1 MTRLFDP
8 ETGVVTPV
16 TVIEAAPC
24 PVVQVKTADVDGYDA
39 VQIAYDEAAERKVTK
54 PELGH
59 LKKNNVSG
67 AYRHLLELRGQ
78 SELIVG
84 ENVTVEVFE
93 PGERIKVSGIAHG
106 KGFAGTIKRHRF
118 HRGPTSHGSHN
129 IRKPGSIGA
138 SATPSR
144 VFKGIKMAGRMGG
157 KRVTQTGL
165 VVHEVRP
172 DENPLLDSAGKK
184 AKDVTLVESVFA
196 AELKPHVVHET
207 VRAEMNAARQGTRAA
222 KSRGLVSGG
231 RAKPWRQKGTG
242 RARAGTT
249 RAPQWTGGGVAF
261 PPTPRDFDVKVNRK
275 TRRSAMRGVLSQHA
289 ADGTL
294 GVLDGS
300 GFSEPSTRAAV
311 ELLAQ
316 WGQEL
321 PLVVVTKD
329 EQNVVKSFRNI
340 DKVVVTTPGELE
352 VAALVWARSV
362 LVTENALELVKD
374 KAT

>member
-1 MTRLFDP
+1 M
-8 ETGVVTPV
+8 
-16 TVIEAAPC
+16 AAP
-24 PVVQVKTADVDGYDA
+24 KA
-39 VQIAYDEAAERKVTK
+39 
-54 PELGH
+54 
-59 LKKNNVSG
+59 
-67 AYRHLLELRGQ
+67 
-78 SELIVG
+78 
-84 ENVTVEVFE
+84 
-93 PGERIKVSGIAHG
+93 
-106 KGFAGTIKRHRF
+106 
-118 HRGPTSHGSHN
+118 
-129 IRKPGSIGA
+129 
-138 SATPSR
+138 
-144 VFKGIKMAGRMGG
+144 
-157 KRVTQTGL
+157 
-165 VVHEVRP
+165 
-172 DENPLLDSAGKK
+172 PLLDSAGVT
-184 AKDVTLVESVFA
+184 AKDVTLEEAVFA

-261 PPTPRDFDVKVNRK
+261 PPTPRDFEVKVNRK
-275 TRRSAMRGVLSQHA
+275 TRRSALRGVLSQHA

-300 GFSEPSTRAAV
+300 GFSEPSTRTAV
-311 ELLAQ
+311 ELLAK
-316 WGQEL
+316 WGHEL

-362 LVTENALELVKD
+362 LVTEDALELVKA
-374 KAT
+374 KAS